1 MSKIIKNFED
11 VSYSINTVF
20 SKELALFT
28 VKAIVW
34 SNAFYN
40 KNTEDYE
47 CEICD
52 IELFYKMDGKYCRRE
67 GFKELYNKL
76 YGEDSFDKFEED
88 ICKEF
93 ENEYYK
99 STTISKK

>member
-11 VSYSINTVF
+11 VSYSISTGF

-28 VKAIVW
+28 VKATIW

-40 KNTEDYE
+40 KNIKDYE

-52 IELFYKMDGKYCRRE
+52 MELSYEMDGKYCKRK
-67 GFKELYNKL
+67 GFEELYDKL
-76 YGEDSFDKFEED
+76 YGKDSFAKFEED

-99 STTISKK
+99 NTPI